1 MSGLYIR
8 KFIDR
13 VAQCDATGANDFI
26 WTMADAKNLHG
37 DITKLL
43 LDIETLAN
51 RPTEETPTEIEVDGG
66 NWQLTKPLTKLS
78 TQFIINNCGD
88 DNMSRP
94 KPTILVEVTDKATY
108 KTEQVLASTGIWA
121 VYFDGS
127 PINLKTSNMLVQY
140 PGPKYKKVSFSN
152 PGHAISL
159 AKKLNIQ
166 FKTEKF
172 SVVLLHKGEQVYPD
186 AR

>member
-51 RPTEETPTEIEVDGG
+51 RTTEETPTEIEVDGG
-66 NWQLTKPLTKLS
+66 TW
-78 TQFIINNCGD
+78 
-88 DNMSRP
+88 
-94 KPTILVEVTDKATY
+94 
-108 KTEQVLASTGIWA
+108 
-121 VYFDGS
+121 
-127 PINLKTSNMLVQY
+127 
-140 PGPKYKKVSFSN
+140 
-152 PGHAISL
+152 
-159 AKKLNIQ
+159 
-166 FKTEKF
+166 
-172 SVVLLHKGEQVYPD
+172 
-186 AR
+186 

>member
-51 RPTEETPTEIEVDGG
+51 RTIEETPTEIEVDGG
-66 NWQLTKPLTKLS
+66 NW
-78 TQFIINNCGD
+78 
-88 DNMSRP
+88 
-94 KPTILVEVTDKATY
+94 
-108 KTEQVLASTGIWA
+108 
-121 VYFDGS
+121 
-127 PINLKTSNMLVQY
+127 
-140 PGPKYKKVSFSN
+140 
-152 PGHAISL
+152 
-159 AKKLNIQ
+159 
-166 FKTEKF
+166 
-172 SVVLLHKGEQVYPD
+172 
-186 AR
+186 

>member
-51 RPTEETPTEIEVDGG
+51 RTTEETEERS
-66 NWQLTKPLTKLS
+66 QRA
-78 TQFIINNCGD
+78 C
-88 DNMSRP
+88 P
-94 KPTILVEVTDKATY
+94 K
-108 KTEQVLASTGIWA
+108 S
-121 VYFDGS
+121 
-127 PINLKTSNMLVQY
+127 
-140 PGPKYKKVSFSN
+140 
-152 PGHAISL
+152 
-159 AKKLNIQ
+159 
-166 FKTEKF
+166 
-172 SVVLLHKGEQVYPD
+172 
-186 AR
+186 